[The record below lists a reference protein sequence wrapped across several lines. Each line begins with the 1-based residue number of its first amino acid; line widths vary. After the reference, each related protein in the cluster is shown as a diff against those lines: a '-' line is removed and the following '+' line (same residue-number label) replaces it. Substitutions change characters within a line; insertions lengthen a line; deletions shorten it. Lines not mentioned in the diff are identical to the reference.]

1 LAEQAPFLPPTA
13 NYRMQKRL
21 DIQTKTLR
29 RFDPNAE
36 AFFKFA
42 AANYFFAA
50 AFPKFAVKSS
60 GSFSQK
66 KKSRF
71 ENSLHKF
78 HQYVSR

>member
-1 LAEQAPFLPPTA
+1 
-13 NYRMQKRL
+13 MQKRL

-60 GSFSQK
+60 GSFSLKK

>member
-66 KKSRF
+66 KNQGLKIAFTSF
-71 ENSLHKF
+71 TNM
-78 HQYVSR
+78 